1 MAYSKTTWKDRNV
14 QFPNRFTKID
24 NADGTTTLNVAQ
36 GSIIEQGTPVNAT
49 NLNNMELGI
58 EAVSDATYFKE
69 VGGSATAITVNLNT
83 TLVDGLPI
91 NFICKYANGGGTTTL
106 NGVLIKRAITGTNPT
121 FSAGQLVTVVYS
133 QANNCFFYKAISYG
147 NATVD
152 KVLDGRIFSND
163 QATGLVGTIPNNGD
177 LTQMIQSVGGTYN
190 IPKGYNSGGVISS
203 LPASTIFRDCNITNS
218 NQVKRGYSIYGK
230 DGVKYEGS
238 YEAFNIKSG
247 VVTSYSSNGRTYCNC
262 PDIPSPPKYLVLFS
276 RHYNRDNSNNADYP
290 FVGAF
295 TVVDTLDNY
304 IKTVRDP
311 NNKSGNN
318 FYMMQGVSTE
328 ALSGYADSY
337 INKHQNS
344 SMANNFYY
352 NYSNGTATV
361 MVATTTS
368 YFVGKTYAFL
378 AIY

>member
-14 QFPNRFTKID
+14 QFPNRFTKVD
-24 NADGTTTLNVAQ
+24 NTDGTITLNVSQ
-36 GSIIEQGTPVNAT
+36 GSIIEQGTPVNAS

-91 NFICKYANGGGTTTL
+91 NFICKYANGGEITTL
-106 NGVLIKRAITGTNPT
+106 NGILIKRAITGTNPT

-152 KVLDGRIFSND
+152 KVLDGRIFSNS

-177 LTQMIQSVGGTYN
+177 LTQMIQSVGGVYN
-190 IPKGYNSGGVISS
+190 LPKGYISGGIISS
-203 LPASTIFRDCNITNS
+203 LPTSTIFKDCNITNS
-218 NQVKRGYSIYGK
+218 NQVRKGYSIYGK
-230 DGVKYEGS
+230 DGIKYNGS
-238 YEAFNIKSG
+238 YEAFNTKSG
-247 VVTSYSSNGRTYCNC
+247 VVTSYSSNGKTYCNC
-262 PDIPSPPKYLVLFS
+262 PDIPSPPKYLILYS
-276 RHYNRDNSNNADYP
+276 RHLNEGSTIYP
-290 FVGAF
+290 EGGAF
-295 TVVDTLDNY
+295 IVVDTTNNY

-311 NNKSGNN
+311 NGKSDNN
-318 FYMMQGVSTE
+318 FFIMQGVTTE

-337 INKHQNS
+337 IDKYQNS

-352 NYSNGTATV
+352 NYSNGVATV
-361 MVATTTS
+361 MVATTTG
-368 YFVGKTYAFL
+368 YFVGKTHAFL